1 MWVWFVLVRN
11 MVTDHH
17 DSWEFRLVHIGLAVV
32 SVAFAVVIWQVTGR
46 TRRFTKDVERN
57 FNYRP
62 AALEHRRQTRSA
74 GKAGKAG
81 TGQDEPIVVSAKPA
95 D

>member
-1 MWVWFVLVRN
+1 

-17 DSWEFRLVHIGLAVV
+17 DSWEFRLVHIGLAAV
-32 SVAFAVVIWQVTGR
+32 SVVFAVVIWQVTGR

-57 FNYRP
+57 FGYRP
-62 AALEHRRQTRSA
+62 AVLEQRRKARSA
-74 GKAGKAG
+74 EKAA
-81 TGQDEPIVVSAKPA
+81 TGRDEPIVVSAKPA